1 MVSKESDTSSSP
13 RDANTQTQRGK
24 QRARSDTDKTA
35 RKAQLLQAAAT
46 LHAERDLNW
55 TMLEVAARAGLA
67 KGTTYLYFR
76 TKEELLLE
84 LLTTDL
90 EMWFQNLET
99 DLNPP
104 PPDLATAIAQSIAAR
119 PRMVALIAVQASIL
133 EQNLSPDAAE
143 RFKTF
148 LLHRSQR
155 LAPKLE
161 ALLPGCD
168 GIEVLQWLN
177 ALVIGLAQ
185 LSQPS
190 RVVTTI
196 LQQPRMH
203 ELRVHFQ
210 PALER
215 SLRALFAGIGQET
228 R

>member
-1 MVSKESDTSSSP
+1 MVSKDFDASTSP
-13 RDANTQTQRGK
+13 PDANTPAQRGK
-24 QRARSDTDKTA
+24 QRARSHTDKTA
-35 RKAQLLQAAAT
+35 RKTQLLQAAAE
-46 LHAERDLNW
+46 LHTERDLEW
-55 TMLEVAARAGLA
+55 TMLEVAAKAGLA

-84 LLTTDL
+84 LLTADL
-90 EMWFQNLET
+90 ETWFQDLATN
-99 DLNPP
+99 LNPP
-104 PPDLATAIAQSIAAR
+104 PPDLASAIAQSIAAR
-119 PRMVALIAVQASIL
+119 PRMVELIAVQASIL
-133 EQNLSPDAAE
+133 EQNLSPEAAE

-155 LAPKLE
+155 LAPQLE
-161 ALLPGCD
+161 ALIPGCD

-190 RVVTTI
+190 RVVTAI
-196 LQQPRMH
+196 LEQPRMH
-203 ELRVHFQ
+203 ALRVHFQ

-215 SLRALFAGIGQET
+215 SLRALFAGIGQEQ